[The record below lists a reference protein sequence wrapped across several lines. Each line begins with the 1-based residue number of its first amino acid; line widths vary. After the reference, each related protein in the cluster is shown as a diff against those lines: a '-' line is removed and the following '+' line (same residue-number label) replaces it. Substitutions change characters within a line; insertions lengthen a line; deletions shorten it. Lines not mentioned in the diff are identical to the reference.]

1 MPNVAPLELAIVVVI
16 ALIVLGPKKLPEFAR
31 SVGRGVREFKATLSA
46 PPDRDDEGGEG
57 AGGPRRPS
65 VSA

>member
-1 MPNVAPLELAIVVVI
+1 MPNVAPLELALVVVI

-46 PPDRDDEGGEG
+46 PDREEEADEGSRG
-57 AGGPRRPS
+57 ARRPS
-65 VSA
+65 VGA